1 MIIKGLFTSTI
12 YRGDLDLRVTLIPGF
27 FNFSILKILR
37 VFRISLFQFFSFSVF
52 QFFSFSVFQF
62 FKPGIFQ
69 FSIFKISR
77 FEWDPCLVRLDLE
90 AKFVSLRGGLG
101 SFYIGL
107 GAKVCLVK
115 LSIILDRQFQN
126 FFMPLKDSVFDSK
139 HFWRSDI
146 F

>member
-37 VFRISLFQFFSFSVF
+37 VFRISLFQFF
-52 QFFSFSVFQF
+52 QF

-90 AKFVSLRGGLG
+90 AKFVSLRGVLVLL
-101 SFYIGL
+101 YIGL
-107 GAKVCLVK
+107 WAKVCLVK
-115 LSIILDRQFQN
+115 LVIIWTDN
-126 FFMPLKDSVFDSK
+126 FK
-139 HFWRSDI
+139 I
-146 F
+146 FLCP

>member
-37 VFRISLFQFFSFSVF
+37 FFSYFAFFCFFQFFNFQDFSLISYFAFLVY
-52 QFFSFSVFQF
+52 QF

-69 FSIFKISR
+69 FSILKISR
-77 FEWDPCLVRLDLE
+77 FEWYRCLVKLDLE
-90 AKFVSLRGGLG
+90 AKFDSLRGVFA

-107 GAKVCLVK
+107 WAKVCLVNY
-115 LSIILDRQFQN
+115 RQFWTEN
-126 FFMPLKDSVFDSK
+126 FIISLCL
-139 HFWRSDI
+139 
-146 F
+146 